1 MQGVLDVFL
10 QTFTLVPL
18 VLAIYISYEVM
29 KITDLTVEGSFVLGA
44 AVYAKLIIEAINP
57 VLAFVIAILAG
68 LIAGI
73 VVGCI
78 QRHDKI
84 DSLIAGIL
92 MIFMLYSINLQI
104 MGSPNLTTYNHET
117 MLTYISYAFA
127 DNAGFI
133 FAAFYTLFCIVMVYI
148 LLNIQLGLRIRAYG
162 DNKHLLYRLGC
173 NPEKYRITGLAFS
186 NALAAGSG
194 ALTCQIY
201 GFTDINMGFGI
212 ALTAIA
218 AWLLG
223 VQTMR
228 KIFRYKNFSVK
239 IDCMACLLGALLYY
253 SAVTFLLKIGVDP
266 INLKLLIGLVLVI
279 LLKIMSNK
287 KRKPWEKNF

>member
-18 VLAIYISYEVM
+18 VLAVYISYEVM

-44 AVYAKLIIEAINP
+44 AVYARLIIEAINP
-57 VLAFVIAILAG
+57 VLTFFIAILAG
-68 LIAGI
+68 LMAGI
-73 VVGCI
+73 VVGYI

-117 MLTYISYAFA
+117 MLTYISYAFV

-133 FAAFYTLFCIVMVYI
+133 FAAFYTLFCIVMVSI

-162 DNKHLLYRLGC
+162 G
-173 NPEKYRITGLAFS
+173 
-186 NALAAGSG
+186 
-194 ALTCQIY
+194 
-201 GFTDINMGFGI
+201 
-212 ALTAIA
+212 
-218 AWLLG
+218 
-223 VQTMR
+223 
-228 KIFRYKNFSVK
+228 
-239 IDCMACLLGALLYY
+239 
-253 SAVTFLLKIGVDP
+253 
-266 INLKLLIGLVLVI
+266 
-279 LLKIMSNK
+279 
-287 KRKPWEKNF
+287 

>member
-1 MQGVLDVFL
+1 MQVIVDVFL
-10 QTFTLVPL
+10 QTFLLVPL
-18 VLAIYISYEVM
+18 LLAIYISYEVM
-29 KITDLTVEGSFVLGA
+29 KITDLTIEGSFVLGA
-44 AVYAKLIIEAINP
+44 AVYARLIIESINP
-57 VLAFVIAILAG
+57 FLSLFIAMLSGA
-68 LIAGI
+68 LVGI
-73 VVGCI
+73 IVGFI

-92 MIFMLYSINLQI
+92 MIFMLYSVNLHI
-104 MGSPNLTTYNHET
+104 MGASNLTTYNHIT
-117 MLTYISYAFA
+117 VLTYISYLFF
-127 DNAGFI
+127 DNAAFFLSLLYAFLSI
-133 FAAFYTLFCIVMVYI
+133 ILVFA

-162 DNKHLLYRLGC
+162 DNKNLLYRLGYD
-173 NPEKYRITGLAFS
+173 PEKYRLIGLTFS

-218 AWLLG
+218 AWLIG
-223 VQTMR
+223 IQTMK
-228 KIFRYKNFSVK
+228 KIFRYKNYSVK

-253 SAVTFLLKIGVDP
+253 SIMTLLLRIGVNP
-266 INLKLLIGLVLVI
+266 IHLKLLVGLILAV

-287 KRKPWEKNF
+287 KLNPWEKSS